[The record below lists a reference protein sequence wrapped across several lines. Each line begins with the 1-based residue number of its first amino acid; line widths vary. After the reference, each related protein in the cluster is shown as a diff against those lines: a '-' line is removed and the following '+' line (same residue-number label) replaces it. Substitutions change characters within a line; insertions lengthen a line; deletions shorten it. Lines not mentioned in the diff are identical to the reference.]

1 MTIGTGII
9 LENTIKVNSIELGPA
24 ITVVSLQDNYANTT
38 IAGSIDV
45 HTIPYADEYSLSD
58 EIIEYFTQLDEK

>member
-9 LENTIKVNSIELGPA
+9 LENTIKIDSIELDPT
-24 ITVVSLQDNYANTT
+24 ITYAN
-38 IAGSIDV
+38 ISLKIM
-45 HTIPYADEYSLSD
+45 DEYSLSD